1 MVGSSSKTAVALQH
15 TLSCSVRTSSCPFVQ
30 AWKHHPCDVC
40 FDPMRR
46 SLRHKNK
53 APRIDL
59 VSVSAIMDFVGMY
72 SIRTSPLLTL
82 SFMHEE
88 IAMPNM
94 TSTVTRAL
102 ALSHQLHG
110 GLVSWYSTT
119 GNLIPSINRECP
131 MAGDSPSDIA
141 TSSASVEDFLLNFY
155 FVEIP
160 LIGPVPR
167 VLKLR
172 CEFYHP
178 YEPRSL
184 RHYMSWS
191 RCLWSC
197 WQTSGRENTFRSLP
211 WN

>member
-1 MVGSSSKTAVALQH
+1 MLSENITLLIHLIKTNITINYIPTNPCRWMVGSSSKTAVALQH

-110 GLVSWYSTT
+110 GLVS
-119 GNLIPSINRECP
+119 
-131 MAGDSPSDIA
+131 
-141 TSSASVEDFLLNFY
+141 
-155 FVEIP
+155 
-160 LIGPVPR
+160 
-167 VLKLR
+167 
-172 CEFYHP
+172 
-178 YEPRSL
+178 
-184 RHYMSWS
+184 
-191 RCLWSC
+191 
-197 WQTSGRENTFRSLP
+197 
-211 WN
+211 